1 MSREEIEKAVL
12 LIFEKN
18 CGRKINIPKLF
29 TEQYLN

>member
-18 CGRKINIPKLF
+18 CGRKINILSQNVFLKK
-29 TEQYLN
+29 

>member
-18 CGRKINIPKLF
+18 CGRKINILISKCF
-29 TEQYLN
+29 F